1 LIKLGYPLANLG
13 HNIKIPHYNRPNK
26 NCQCFSLLI
35 GFGIFIGMKENPIIL
50 HIELG
55 NQSVYDWLKENQ
67 YVIFSELIR
76 YSKKLLDENLDMVQA
91 IMVSNLSDNIVF
103 IIKRDNVKLTLDKA
117 MEYFMD
123 MEEYEKCA
131 EIRDLDILI
140 QNLENEAT
148 NIKASKSDQRE
159 LKVNG

>member
-1 LIKLGYPLANLG
+1 
-13 HNIKIPHYNRPNK
+13 
-26 NCQCFSLLI
+26 
-35 GFGIFIGMKENPIIL
+35 MKETPIIL
-50 HIELG
+50 HIDLG
-55 NQSVYDWLKENQ
+55 NQSLTSWLSENKYIVY
-67 YVIFSELIR
+67 SELIR
-76 YSKKLLDENLDMVQA
+76 YCDKLLKDNLKEVQA

-159 LKVNG
+159 LKVNR

>member
-1 LIKLGYPLANLG
+1 
-13 HNIKIPHYNRPNK
+13 
-26 NCQCFSLLI
+26 
-35 GFGIFIGMKENPIIL
+35 MKETPIIL

-55 NQSVYDWLKENQ
+55 NQSVYNWLKENQ
-67 YVIFSELIR
+67 YVIFSELVR
-76 YSKKLLDENLDMVQA
+76 FSKKLLNEKLDFVQA

-140 QNLENEAT
+140 QNLENET
-148 NIKASKSDQRE
+148 GNIKVGKSNKRKSKI
-159 LKVNG
+159 N

>member
-1 LIKLGYPLANLG
+1 
-13 HNIKIPHYNRPNK
+13 
-26 NCQCFSLLI
+26 
-35 GFGIFIGMKENPIIL
+35 MKENPIIL

-76 YSKKLLDENLDMVQA
+76 YSKKLLDENLDTVQA

-140 QNLENEAT
+140 QNRENEAT

-159 LKVNG
+159 LKVNR